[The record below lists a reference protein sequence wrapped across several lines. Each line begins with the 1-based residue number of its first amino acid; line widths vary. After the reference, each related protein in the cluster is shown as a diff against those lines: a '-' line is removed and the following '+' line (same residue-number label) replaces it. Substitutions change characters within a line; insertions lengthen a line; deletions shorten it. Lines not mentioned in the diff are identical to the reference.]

1 MCVVMRWTNFRAAC
15 SDDRGSMLIEV
26 MMAAMLVG
34 VLAVGVMG
42 SLNTSVKVSGNQK
55 SKAVA
60 GAIAEAQLEMMRGYN
75 MTQISAVG
83 SASTS
88 TQTVGGV
95 TYTITN
101 SATWV
106 GGTANQGCTDS
117 DAVTGG
123 NTYLKIRSSV
133 TWNGASN
140 PVKLDSIYSPAA
152 RNLSK
157 TYGSLVMRF
166 KDIDANPVSGVA
178 VTLTSSGQTTQTGTT
193 DSNGCVAWM
202 TIPAAT
208 WAVSASKSGYVT
220 TDGSATLTDSI
231 NVGSQQTANINY
243 TLAPKINITV
253 NFFRGTS
260 TATAPAKYII
270 EHPNI
275 TNGYMVVT
283 NAGNA
288 STVTTPDLPK
298 SSTAYTIYAGACQ
311 NGSVPGTYK
320 GSAAVAT
327 TISVKVPQID
337 MTTKHNGS
345 ADAQDT
351 VVTDSSCPANS
362 RSFVTTNAGKAP
374 NPAQPWAS
382 SYSVCTDYTAWNL
395 VFPSYFKVTQ
405 SVSPDSSPSLDVT
418 YGWLLT
424 YWALGSTQGGTC

>member
-1 MCVVMRWTNFRAAC
+1 MFGN
-15 SDDRGSMLIEV
+15 DDNKTM
-26 MMAAMLVG
+26 
-34 VLAVGVMG
+34 
-42 SLNTSVKVSGNQK
+42 LNT
-55 SKAVA
+55 
-60 GAIAEAQLEMMRGYN
+60 L
-75 MTQISAVG
+75 
-83 SASTS
+83 
-88 TQTVGGV
+88 
-95 TYTITN
+95 
-101 SATWV
+101 
-106 GGTANQGCTDS
+106 
-117 DAVTGG
+117 
-123 NTYLKIRSSV
+123 L
-133 TWNGASN
+133 
-140 PVKLDSIYSPAA
+140 
-152 RNLSK
+152 
-157 TYGSLVMRF
+157 
-166 KDIDANPVSGVA
+166 
-178 VTLTSSGQTTQTGTT
+178 
-193 DSNGCVAWM
+193 
-202 TIPAAT
+202 
-208 WAVSASKSGYVT
+208 
-220 TDGSATLTDSI
+220 ATLTDSI

-362 RSFVTTNAGKAP
+362 RSFVTTNAGKAR
-374 NPAQPWAS
+374 Q
-382 SYSVCTDYTAWNL
+382 
-395 VFPSYFKVTQ
+395 
-405 SVSPDSSPSLDVT
+405 VSNSN
-418 YGWLLT
+418 
-424 YWALGSTQGGTC
+424 GGRAAAMAGGAMVGAVGIEPTTPPV